1 MALQN
6 ETHARN
12 GAIEQEVELLQKY
25 GLRWSVLAAWR
36 DALELRHVAVAPETD
51 RALEKARMKLASGCF
66 NVCEVG
72 CDLQTVVGALISADS
87 STDHHWVDF
96 WIDLLGHS
104 MTDMAVTEQLLKI
117 PAIRFRYANCGIKG
131 CVCD

>member
-1 MALQN
+1 MTLQEKAAPGN
-6 ETHARN
+6 KTV
-12 GAIEQEVELLQKY
+12 EQDVELLTKY

-36 DALELRHVAVAPETD
+36 DALELRRVEVAPDTD
-51 RALEKARMKLASGCF
+51 RTLEKARVKLASGCF

-72 CDLQTVVGALISADS
+72 CDLQTVEGALISADS

-104 MTDMAVTEQLLKI
+104 MTDMAATEQLLKI
-117 PAIRFRYANCGIKG
+117 PAIRFRYANCGIRG
-131 CVCD
+131 CRCE